1 MLEFEWGREYISN
14 SVEDTWAVAASLVS
28 ELPLRAVLA
37 LHGNL
42 GAGKTC
48 FVQGLAIALGIN
60 QPITSPTFT
69 IVNEYCGDR
78 YLCHID
84 LYRLSGADEVLALG
98 FDEYLEAK
106 GVIAVEWS
114 ERAEEVFPSDA
125 IHIDIK
131 SMGLSDTRVIV
142 IRRNSRL
149 SQL

>member
-14 SVEDTWAVAASLVS
+14 SVEDTWAVAASLVA

-48 FVQGLAIALGIN
+48 FVQGVAIALGIN
-60 QPITSPTFT
+60 QPMTSPTFT
-69 IVNEYCGDR
+69 IVNEYYGDR

-106 GVIAVEWS
+106 GIIAVEWS
-114 ERAEEVFPSDA
+114 ERAEEIFPSDA
-125 IHIDIK
+125 IHVDIK

-142 IRRNSRL
+142 IRAR
-149 SQL
+149 